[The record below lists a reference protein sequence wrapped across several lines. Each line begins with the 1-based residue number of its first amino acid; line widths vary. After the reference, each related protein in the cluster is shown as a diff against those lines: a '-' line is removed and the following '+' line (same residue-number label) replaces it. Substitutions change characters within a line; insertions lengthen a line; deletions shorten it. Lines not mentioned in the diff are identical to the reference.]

1 MKITIPIEVDIQEAY
16 DTLTYKEQQEF
27 MINNIADIPNFNL
40 IEEFFERDLLKDIDT
55 EILLNTLEKQGII
68 GVSTENVLIINNKM
82 GKQVKL

>member
-55 EILLNTLEKQGII
+55 EILFNTLEKQGII
-68 GVSTENVLIINNKM
+68 GVSTENVLTINNKM

>member
-40 IEEFFERDLLKDIDT
+40 IEEIFERDLLKDIDT
-55 EILLNTLEKQGII
+55 EILFNTLEKQGII
-68 GVSTENVLIINNKM
+68 GVSTENVLTINNKM

>member
-68 GVSTENVLIINNKM
+68 GITTKNVLIVNNNKM
-82 GKQVKL
+82 GNK

>member
-68 GVSTENVLIINNKM
+68 GVSTENVLIINNKW
-82 GKQVKL
+82 GNK

>member
-55 EILLNTLEKQGII
+55 EILFNTLEKQGII
-68 GVSTENVLIINNKM
+68 GVSTKNVLTINNKM

>member
-1 MKITIPIEVDIQEAY
+1 MKTTIQIEVDIQEAY
-16 DTLTYKEQQEF
+16 DTLSYKEQQEF
-27 MINNIADIPNFNL
+27 MINNIADIPDFNL

-68 GVSTENVLIINNKM
+68 GITTENMLIINNKM